1 MSHLVWASDTLE
13 LNDTGSFAGTG
24 QRPMPV
30 KNRHRFF
37 CFFSMSGEKMSVEME
52 TKQIFIEKEP
62 WWISAVKQLGLPTI
76 LLMLVGF
83 GVYNSSVWLGQNILK
98 PLTER
103 QVEFINQVEKS
114 VQKITI
120 IVEDHQK
127 NNSLIAK
134 ELEKINSGIE
144 KLNISST
151 DNGKKLE
158 KIDANLH
165 KQ

>member
-1 MSHLVWASDTLE
+1 
-13 LNDTGSFAGTG
+13 
-24 QRPMPV
+24 
-30 KNRHRFF
+30 
-37 CFFSMSGEKMSVEME
+37 MSVEME

-127 NNSLIAK
+127 NNSLIAR

-144 KLNISST
+144 KLNTSST

>member
-1 MSHLVWASDTLE
+1 LFL
-13 LNDTGSFAGTG
+13 L
-24 QRPMPV
+24 
-30 KNRHRFF
+30 
-37 CFFSMSGEKMSVEME
+37 SGELEMSVEME

-62 WWISAVKQLGLPTI
+62 WWISGIKQLGLPTI
-76 LLMLVGF
+76 LLILIGL
-83 GVYNSSVWLGQNILK
+83 GAYNSSVWLGQNVLK

-114 VQKITI
+114 VQKITV

-127 NNSLIAK
+127 NNSLIAR

-158 KIDANLH
+158 KIETNLN